1 MAIQTPKVAV
11 RPNIRIV
18 RRVFAGC
25 VVGLLVLAAF
35 AVSAL
40 TLGIF
45 EPLRQSIASRILTV
59 QLNRSA
65 EVQGPVWIEI
75 GSQIV
80 VRMEDAVVERYS
92 QPKGG
97 TGRFFDYVRFDAPY
111 RLLLGDLSG
120 ISNFEMAGADIEL
133 LASAGET
140 TEAEMAYY
148 QLPSE
153 LINLPVFEALKL
165 TDVTL
170 RYLGVQSG
178 WNERVIIRSLTIGSS
193 EETDTLDIELDADL
207 NGTPL
212 QISGE
217 IARPPQNGPL
227 QNGAFE
233 LALTFPSINS
243 KISGRINTSTAY
255 AGVDGELELS
265 SGSLAQA
272 LASGGLTSEVDGQVD
287 ASWKFSGTLE
297 SLSISNIEINFT
309 SRHSDKVTITGAV
322 ENASLDPSLDLSF
335 NALLAPFAS
344 AESELAIEILALA
357 GEIYGPLNDLAIR
370 NAQVKTNAAI
380 LDIETIGPISV
391 GHIVKSEDGRVG
403 LQELTIN
410 NGTDGGPNLTL
421 AGQIDDVI
429 ALDGI
434 TLAGRFEYPVSFFLN
449 SNTEPQPDLG
459 TLVGQIELSDSDSW
473 FALNTFKGAV
483 EGTDLLDF
491 SFDLTVPELRRVD
504 ELNFTT
510 EFVIPEPAAV
520 VELVSGAA
528 SEPLPD
534 ITFSG
539 QSSLQAGELG
549 ISGEFL
555 SGSSAISAD
564 LNVGPK
570 PETSTWLL
578 SGDIRSEALNLSE
591 LSGLAQLAELGFEG
605 PETGLEIT
613 DSDASQFAA
622 SIHVAAKSL
631 VAGKKKAGDISAHV
645 QFEDE
650 VLSIAE
656 LALAYIGGRVSG
668 DLGFNFKTEPPVA
681 SINGRMEKF
690 PLKSLM
696 NELGLTAPIS
706 STVYASLDLH
716 GETGSL
722 DAFLD
727 TLNGKVTTSLW
738 GGRFPDRLIE
748 LSGLSVFTWLMSSN
762 SEQGAKLVCAVLP
775 LRFKSGNAS
784 GNSLVVETENVQIV
798 GGGSVNFKS
807 GNLDLAFLPR
817 AKKKQLVEIV
827 SPFEIKGNLSDPEVI
842 VKDGGAGRAMGE
854 VLSLPINVLGHIF
867 SGSGAIDNDARP
879 CVIPKNTGPK

>member
-1 MAIQTPKVAV
+1 MAIETPKVTV

-25 VVGLLVLAAF
+25 VVGLLVLAALM
-35 AVSAL
+35 VSAL
-40 TLGIF
+40 TLGVL
-45 EPLRQSIASRILTV
+45 EPLRQTIASRILTV
-59 QLNRSA
+59 QLDRSA
-65 EVQGPVWIEI
+65 EVQGPVRIEF

-133 LASAGET
+133 LASPGET
-140 TEAEMAYY
+140 TDEELSYY
-148 QLPSE
+148 RLPSE
-153 LINLPVFEALKL
+153 VINLPVFEALKL

-170 RYLGVQSG
+170 HYLGVQSG
-178 WNERVIIRSLTIGSS
+178 WNERANIRSLNIAPS

-233 LALTFPSINS
+233 LALAFPGINS

-255 AGVDGELELS
+255 AGVEGELELS

-297 SLSISNIEINFT
+297 SLSISNIEINVT

-322 ENASLDPSLDLSF
+322 ENASLDPSLDLSL

-344 AESELAIEILALA
+344 TDNELAIEILALA

-449 SNTEPQPDLG
+449 SNREPRPDLG
-459 TLVGQIELSDSDSW
+459 TLVGQVELSDSDSW

-510 EFVIPEPAAV
+510 EFAIPDPAAV

-613 DSDASQFAA
+613 DGDASQFAA

-631 VAGKKKAGDISAHV
+631 VVGKKKAGDISAHV
-645 QFEDE
+645 LFEDE

-668 DLGFNFKTEPPVA
+668 NLGFNFKTEPPVA
-681 SINGRMEKF
+681 SIKGRMEKF

-748 LSGLSVFTWLMSSN
+748 LSGLSVFTWLMSGN
-762 SEQGAKLVCAVLP
+762 SEQGAELVCAVLP
-775 LRFKSGNAS
+775 LRFKSGKAS

-827 SPFEIKGNLSDPEVI
+827 SPFEIKGSLSDPELI

-867 SGSGAIDNDARP
+867 SGSGAIDKDARP

>member
-35 AVSAL
+35 VVSAL

-65 EVQGPVWIEI
+65 EVQGPVRIEF

-133 LASAGET
+133 LASPGET

-227 QNGAFE
+227 RNGAFE
-233 LALTFPSINS
+233 LALTFPGINS

-449 SNTEPQPDLG
+449 SNKEPQPDLG

-528 SEPLPD
+528 SEALPE

-549 ISGEFL
+549 ISGEFV
-555 SGSSAISAD
+555 SGSSAISAA

-591 LSGLAQLAELGFEG
+591 LSGLAKLAELGFEG

-645 QFEDE
+645 QFENE

-668 DLGFNFKTEPPVA
+668 DLGLNVKTEPPMA
-681 SINGRMEKF
+681 SIKGRMEKF

-706 STVYASLDLH
+706 STVYASLDLQ
-716 GETGSL
+716 GETGSMN
-722 DAFLD
+722 AFLD
-727 TLNGKVTTSLW
+727 TLNGKMTTSLW

-748 LSGLSVFTWLMSSN
+748 LSGLSVFTWLMSGN

-827 SPFEIKGNLSDPEVI
+827 SPFEIKGNLSDPELI

-867 SGSGAIDNDARP
+867 SGSGAIDKDARP

>member
-35 AVSAL
+35 VVSAL

-65 EVQGPVWIEI
+65 EVQGPVRIEF

-133 LASAGET
+133 LASPGET

-170 RYLGVQSG
+170 HYLGVQSG
-178 WNERVIIRSLTIGSS
+178 WNERVNIRSLTIAPSD
-193 EETDTLDIELDADL
+193 EAETLDVDLDADL

-212 QISGE
+212 QVSGE
-217 IARPPQNGPL
+217 IARPPHNEPL

-233 LALTFPSINS
+233 LALTFPGIDS

-255 AGVDGELELS
+255 AGVEGELELS

-287 ASWKFSGTLE
+287 ASWKLSGTLE
-297 SLSISNIEINFT
+297 SLSISDIEINFT
-309 SRHSDKVTITGAV
+309 SRHSDKVTITGAI
-322 ENASLDPSLDLSF
+322 ENASLDPFVDLSF

-344 AESELAIEILALA
+344 AESELAIEILVLA

-410 NGTDGGPNLTL
+410 NGTVGSPNLTL
-421 AGQIDDVI
+421 TGQIDDVI

-434 TLAGRFEYPVSFFLN
+434 TLIGRFEYSVSFFLN
-449 SNTEPQPDLG
+449 ANREPLPDLG
-459 TLVGQIELSDSDSW
+459 TLAGQIELSDSDSW
-473 FALNTFKGAV
+473 FALNTFKAAV
-483 EGTDLLDF
+483 EGSDLLDF

-504 ELNFTT
+504 ELKFAT
-510 EFVIPEPAAV
+510 EFAIPDPAAV
-520 VELVSGAA
+520 VELVSGAT
-528 SEPLPD
+528 SEAIPE

-539 QSSLQAGELG
+539 QSSLQSGELG
-549 ISGEFL
+549 FSGEFV
-555 SGSSAISAD
+555 SGNSAIKAD
-564 LNVGPK
+564 LNVGQK

-578 SGDIRSEALNLSE
+578 SGDIGSEALNLSD
-591 LSGLAQLAELGFEG
+591 LLGLAQLAELGFEG
-605 PETGLEIT
+605 PETGIEIT
-613 DSDASQFAA
+613 DSDASQFAV

-645 QFEDE
+645 HFGDE

-681 SINGRMEKF
+681 SIKGRMEKF
-690 PLKSLM
+690 PLKNLM

-716 GETGSL
+716 GETRSL

-727 TLNGKVTTSLW
+727 TLNGEMTTSLW
-738 GGRFPDRLIE
+738 GG
-748 LSGLSVFTWLMSSN
+748 
-762 SEQGAKLVCAVLP
+762 
-775 LRFKSGNAS
+775 
-784 GNSLVVETENVQIV
+784 
-798 GGGSVNFKS
+798 
-807 GNLDLAFLPR
+807 
-817 AKKKQLVEIV
+817 
-827 SPFEIKGNLSDPEVI
+827 
-842 VKDGGAGRAMGE
+842 
-854 VLSLPINVLGHIF
+854 IF
-867 SGSGAIDNDARP
+867 R
-879 CVIPKNTGPK
+879 TG